1 MQTSKVGSGSRVSDV
16 QTSRVASLR
25 PKSWLLKSATC
36 VALFWGCGNS
46 TPGDQQP
53 EQVGSA
59 QQALTLGVPLR
70 IKALDY
76 NTFQD
81 SDTTHEGNCGSGP
94 VDAETTSDPNGG
106 TCDVGWTHPGEWLE
120 YSLQVATA
128 GKFHL
133 VPRVASAL
141 SGKTFRVSLDG
152 VDLSG
157 SLGVPN
163 SGWQAFAD
171 RPIKDVSIA
180 AGTHALRVSFETG
193 DTNLNYID
201 VTPGT
206 TTLPARIE
214 AENYQRAFDSTPA
227 GNTGN
232 ACDRRDGVDKENTGD
247 TAGGGCN
254 IGWTTPGEWLEYDV
268 NVVQAG
274 SYNILARVGTGANG
288 HTVRLS
294 IDGTDIGTLSVPN
307 VGWSTF
313 QDRTL
318 TTSMSA
324 GTHVLRVTFPDGDT
338 NLNYLNVTSN
348 MPPPVVVPHRIKALA
363 YSAFQDSDTTHEGNC
378 GSGPVDAEVTSD
390 PTGGDCDVGWTH
402 PGEWLEYPIQVPSAG
417 KYDLTAR
424 LASAQAGK
432 TVRLLT
438 DGQDVSGAL
447 SVPSGGWQAFSD
459 RGVKDVSLSAGVHT
473 LRVSFETGDTNFNYV
488 DIAPGTVDLPARI
501 EAENYQRAFD
511 STPATNSGNACDRGD
526 GVDKENT
533 ADMAGGGCNIGWTT
547 PTDWVEY
554 DIKVAQAGTFDIT
567 ARVGSG
573 VDGRT
578 LQLALDGT
586 NIGTLAV
593 PNIGWTSFQDRTLA
607 NVSVAAGAHTLRV
620 SFPQGE
626 TNLNYLNFSAVTSSN
641 VPPST
646 AQSFGVAADYNVFVF
661 QDVQN
666 TPTIGGPVAAG
677 RDVLAQGF
685 GYNTSSSGSVGVV
698 AGRSISAGNGS
709 IHRDLIYGTSQSL
722 SDVGVLDGVAR
733 QGAPVDFA
741 AEKTALQGLA
751 SAFANLPVN
760 GTATVSQ
767 GGTTIDFAASDTS
780 RNVFTLAG
788 SALAPTDVLRFAVP
802 SASTVVVNV
811 TGTNAV
817 FETTGMQLNGLAPGH
832 LIWNFRDATSVRLS
846 LMGFSGTLLAPNAA
860 VSQNGST
867 IDGVLI
873 AQSLYGGDNG
883 LTWSPFNGSW
893 PLPGATGQPCTAS
906 TQCQQGLTCQSGYC
920 GCAPG
925 NGNCSTGSPCTRPS
939 DCQAGLTCGLD
950 EGERYDGP
958 WSDVCLPVSCLSH
971 GPDHPDCGTPESAC
985 GVCPACA
992 VPGGCGPIR
1001 KFSFQPPTH
1010 MVAGAVTGAFAVTGA
1025 GAASYS
1031 VPLALPPGRGDMTP
1045 QLGLVYDSANRQEL
1059 LAEGWQLQGF
1069 SYISRCV
1076 RPAVPPSAHLEFDAT
1091 IPRRGVRGDSDD
1103 QLCLDGQFLMRAPA
1117 LDENGGTAEGYVT
1130 VNESFQ
1136 RIRGFNGTGPDAKYF
1151 KVWTAE
1157 GRILTYGT
1165 PSSDAGVVL
1174 MNLQDR
1180 RRRVWALTKIE
1191 DQVGN
1196 YIEYTYGT
1204 NEGGAVSAGTVHA
1217 DTVCERSPQLCGTTE
1232 IWPEEIR
1239 YTGGPGHTPTRSVRF
1254 RYETDAI
1261 PEPISGY
1268 VAGVQTT
1275 RTHLLNRID
1284 LNVDDVIVRS
1294 YLLENELTDD
1304 AKHDL
1309 KRLWDCTQEL
1319 DDPSH
1324 PLGTT
1329 HQLCKAPTEFGYRTS
1344 AGLGPAVDTGVD
1356 FKPSSETP
1364 PGPGQFIVW
1373 DRDGDGQDDLITTQG
1388 DSEGG
1393 QWVQISPT
1401 HGNGSPLTKTA
1412 FPYYQFRKAGRNPNP
1427 ITTYREFTQSGVL
1440 DIDGDGLE
1448 DLVETTIRGQENLM
1462 ALKGGFSHT
1471 AITQSS
1477 SDGSHDSLRL
1487 PLRGDLPNLS
1497 AMFIDIDGD
1506 GFSDL
1511 LTTQMDL
1518 AEQHWR
1524 RNRGDG
1530 LFDDEQQLAN
1540 QDFSELFLT
1549 FADADGDGVAEVLG
1563 QPQTNAGNTTAR
1575 VLSWQ
1580 AWEPEQRVPYPP
1592 MVNDDRA
1599 TEMHQGTLD
1608 VDTNGDGLKDLLVR
1622 TPPGTFTDSERVPV
1636 VLWTN
1641 TGHGFVEAGH
1651 VADLTH
1657 QEFQGL
1663 RVVDYNGDGREDVLS
1678 WSSTGWK
1685 VFLGRESALDAEDLP
1700 AGALSSPGLFAYA
1713 DSDRE
1718 QFVTLHPWTAVA
1730 DLDGDGSN
1738 DLLVV
1743 KCTGQANGACQGG
1756 HIWAHFGRAATAHM
1770 LETVTDGLG
1779 ERTEVEYDEN
1789 KPGPRVG
1796 VEIDGVGRYDEPGY
1810 SRGPTEDESDNSKV
1824 LTRVGR
1830 PLVVKTRISKRVGDD
1845 DYEFSHGTQHYYVGG
1860 RIDAGGRGWLGFDG
1874 TLVRNFDGNGDGA
1887 IVSTSYDDNHFLQN
1901 PDSVAPPGHICPP
1914 GIPEEACAP
1923 PPSVEETWHY
1933 PFAGFPTR
1941 IETIF
1946 PAVTAQHSADGKRHL
1961 KEVVENDWSYAP
1973 DLVSDGAGDL
1983 SGITVT
1989 GRVTFPF
1996 LSSRRTAHIELG
2008 STGTGTRELFAVEE
2022 SFNTDHEGNVVKH
2035 DLWTVNQDGVKV
2047 DHTLIQQVYEFP
2059 KLDRWLL
2066 RVLSDSILTRG
2077 RGTFSPSGDLL
2088 TGDQSTRKVRYGHDQ
2103 FGLLT
2108 SKTRLGKKL
2117 ITTYHRNAVG
2127 NVDRIETK
2135 GDTGPTRVTVV
2146 DAFDDDEIFPKHL
2159 TVQPGAA
2166 NEGEAGDVPLA
2177 PHTTAVIYDERFGKV
2192 VQSTDSN
2199 DFEET
2204 WKYDGFGRLIRH
2216 DAPDGSGE
2224 TTTYGE
2230 ASFDNSGAVPVA
2242 AVFRT
2247 STTADGGGIQH
2258 VDIDSFGRQ
2267 VRSVSRSVAS
2277 VSAAGTATHVNVVQE
2292 TTYDE
2297 SGRVHQVSRPHLEG
2311 DSSQGVTTYTYN
2323 ALDEL
2328 TAVETADNK
2337 TTRLDR
2343 VDFSSL
2349 TAAEAG
2355 ALVTSAGEA
2364 AVVSYVQDA
2373 RGAVE
2378 TRVFDV
2384 EGDLILSLDADGGEV
2399 DYHHD
2404 GFGAVTLIDAPHG
2417 MVQSHYD
2424 EVGRL
2429 ENVDDPDRGLHEYTY
2444 TDLDE
2449 LLTHTRP
2456 GVNGSSTRVTET
2468 FHYDA
2473 FGRLKKLEGP
2483 DGLRRW
2489 QYDQA
2494 PHGIGRISG
2503 AFADA
2508 GGTNQHASSTSYEYD
2523 GRGRLSALHKTIAG
2537 ESFTTSPEYTPEGR
2551 PRVINY
2557 PAIGNT
2563 PFRVELVTDPETGM
2577 LIQTRD
2583 ADAPATSYWRLTQ
2596 TFQGYLPKSEQ
2607 VGPAVT
2613 TTRSYFDD
2621 SGLPSRILTEA
2632 LGNAIQDESYTFDD
2646 NHNLLTRVGRQA
2658 SSKQTFEHDSL
2669 NRLHRVRDWHGDE
2682 LERIDYEPQSAGNIT
2697 YKTGVGDYAYD
2708 GPYGPNA
2715 VNTAGDLSFE
2725 YDDSGNQTARFG
2737 GAFDEQRLSYTGFG
2751 LPYEITSMTAAATK
2765 VAAFDYDAGG
2775 SRVLKRDLHL
2785 ADPNDPDSLHI
2796 QEAFHKY
2803 VGSLYELRG
2812 SCAASGDPG
2821 CLSPTR
2827 THVYRVY
2834 GGSGEVAQV
2843 QREEGANQTVASQR
2857 TYYLHGD
2864 RLGSASLITA
2874 GGDGAGA
2881 AGTVLREQRYSPFGT
2896 AETTV
2901 AGAAAVTSG
2910 FTGQEQDDDTG
2921 LTNMGGRLYDS
2932 LTGRFLTP
2940 DPINPAAGWSQ
2951 GFDAYSYVLN
2961 SPLNFV
2967 DPSGF
2972 APSDVS
2978 DPFHSSPEG
2987 AQSHPAEA
2995 KAGADQNPN
3004 YFSNEW
3010 RSGSGKKPAKAAAS
3024 KERENPGSGTKTAGG
3039 DAPKPHPDAGQ
3050 PGSAG
3055 GTKGTAQPG
3064 QTTSD
3069 TGSGD
3074 PGASVQQALN
3084 KGRGEHPSGTG
3095 PTLMDDVTFV
3105 VGMANMMTPDD
3116 NGVSGGIPG
3125 GHCQGSDC
3133 YSGPGVQAVWGGL
3146 MLAGPKLI
3154 SKGAELI
3161 AVARAAIGK
3170 AASAAASLF
3179 DSALNRVTEAFAG
3192 KAAEGT
3198 SQIANLERVK
3208 SGLKVDFVKP
3218 IRDGAGK
3225 IVKEFPATPIAH
3237 GFPNVVDNFAGAA
3250 TQFELRNGAAL
3261 FQVEGSLNGV
3271 AGRFEWIVDQGSVTH
3286 RMFVGGGTVNGVPI
3300 IP

>member
-1 MQTSKVGSGSRVSDV
+1 MQRSKNGSGSRVSGERAV
-16 QTSRVASLR
+16 RGTKPQ
-25 PKSWLLKSATC
+25 PKSWLLKVATC
-36 VALFWGCGNS
+36 GALIWGCGNA
-46 TPGDQQP
+46 TPDDQRP

-76 NTFQD
+76 NAFQD
-81 SDTTHEGNCGSGP
+81 SDTTHEGNCGAGP
-94 VDAETTSDPNGG
+94 VDAETTTDPNGG

-128 GKFHL
+128 GKFHI
-133 VPRVASAL
+133 VPRVAGAL

-152 VDLSG
+152 MDLAG
-157 SLGVPN
+157 SLSVPN
-163 SGWQAFAD
+163 GGWQAFAD
-171 RPIKDVSIA
+171 RPIKDVSLS
-180 AGTHALRVSFETG
+180 AGTHTLRVSFETG

-227 GNTGN
+227 TNTGN
-232 ACDRRDGVDKENTGD
+232 ACDRRDGVDKESTGD

-254 IGWTTPGEWLEYDV
+254 VGWTTAGEWLEYDV

-274 SYNILARVGTGANG
+274 SYNILARLGSGANG
-288 HTVRLS
+288 HTVRMSL
-294 IDGTDIGTLSVPN
+294 DGTDVGTLSVPN
-307 VGWSTF
+307 VGWSSF
-313 QDRTL
+313 QDGTL
-318 TTSMSA
+318 TTNLSA
-324 GTHVLRVTFPDGDT
+324 GAHVLRVTFPDGDT
-338 NLNYLNVTSN
+338 NLNYLNITSN
-348 MPPPVVVPHRIKALA
+348 MPPPVAVPHRIKALA
-363 YSAFQDSDTTHEGNC
+363 YSAFQDSDSTHEGNC

-402 PGEWLEYPIQVPSAG
+402 PGEWLEYPIQIASAG
-417 KYDLTAR
+417 KFDLTAR
-424 LASAQAGK
+424 VASALSGK
-432 TVRLLT
+432 TVRLLL

-447 SVPSGGWQAFSD
+447 SVPSAGWQAFSD
-459 RGVKDVSLSAGVHT
+459 RAVKDVSLSAGVHT

-488 DIAPGTVDLPARI
+488 DVAPGTVDLPARI

-526 GVDKENT
+526 GVDKEST
-533 ADMAGGGCNIGWTT
+533 ADMAGGGCNVGWTT
-547 PTDWVEY
+547 STDWLEY
-554 DIKVAQAGTFDIT
+554 DVKVAEAGAFDIT

-578 LQLALDGT
+578 LQLALDGSAV
-586 NIGTLAV
+586 GTLAV
-593 PNIGWTSFQDRTLA
+593 PNIGWASFQDRTLS
-607 NVSVAAGAHTLRV
+607 NVTFAAGAHTLRV

-626 TNLNYLNFSAVTSSN
+626 TNLNYLNLSAVTASN

-646 AQSFGVAADYNVFVF
+646 AQSFGTAAAYNVFVF

-677 RDVLAQGF
+677 RDVLAQAF
-685 GYNTSSSGSVGVV
+685 GYNTSSSGSIGVV
-698 AGRSISAGNGS
+698 AGRSITASNGS
-709 IHRDLIYGTSQSL
+709 IHRDLLYGTSQSL
-722 SDVGVLDGVAR
+722 SNVGVLDGNPR
-733 QGAPVDFA
+733 QGTPVDFV
-741 AEKTALQGLA
+741 AEQTALQGLA
-751 SAFANLPVN
+751 AAFANLPVN
-760 GTATVSQ
+760 GTATISQ
-767 GGTTIDFAASDTS
+767 GGTTIDFAANDTS

-788 SALAPTDVLRFAVP
+788 SALAPTDVLRFTVP
-802 SASTVVVNV
+802 STSTVVINV
-811 TGTNAV
+811 TGSDAV

-832 LIWNFRDATSVRLS
+832 LIWSFRDATSLRLS

-867 IDGVLI
+867 LDGVLI

-893 PLPGATGQPCTAS
+893 PLPGASGQPCTTA
-906 TQCQQGLTCQSGYC
+906 TQCQQGLTCQEGYC

-925 NGNCSTGSPCTRPS
+925 NGNCATGEPCARPS
-939 DCQAGLTCGLD
+939 DCEAGLTCGLG

-958 WSDVCLPVSCLSH
+958 WSNVCLPVSCLSH

-992 VPGGCGPIR
+992 VPGGCGPKR
-1001 KFSFQPPTH
+1001 AFSFQPPSHT
-1010 MVAGAVTGAFAVTGA
+1010 VAGAVAGAFAVTPS

-1031 VPLALPPGRGDMTP
+1031 VALALPPGRGDMTP
-1045 QLGLVYDSANRQEL
+1045 QLGLVYDSSNRQEL

-1117 LDENGGTAEGYVT
+1117 LDGNGAKGYAT

-1136 RIRGFNGTGPDAKYF
+1136 RIRAFGGTGPNALYF
-1151 KVWTAE
+1151 QVSTAD

-1174 MNLQDR
+1174 MNLQDK
-1180 RRRVWALTKIE
+1180 RRRVWALTKVE

-1204 NEGGAVSAGTVHA
+1204 NAGGPVNAGAVDGPG
-1217 DTVCERSPQLCGTTE
+1217 VCERTPQLCGTTE

-1239 YTGGPGHTPTRSVRF
+1239 YTGGPGHAPTRSVRF

-1284 LNVDDVIVRS
+1284 LNINDTIVRT
-1294 YLLENELTDD
+1294 YLLENVLADD

-1309 KRLWDCTQEL
+1309 KRLWDCVPEL
-1319 DDPSH
+1319 DDPSQ
-1324 PLGTT
+1324 PSGTT
-1329 HQLCKAPTEFGYRTS
+1329 HQLCKAPTEFTYHTS

-1356 FKPSSETP
+1356 FNPSSETP

-1388 DSEGG
+1388 DSDGG
-1393 QWVQISPT
+1393 QWVQISPM
-1401 HGNGSPLTKTA
+1401 HGSGSPLSKTA
-1412 FPYYQFRKAGRNPNP
+1412 LPYYQFRKAGRNPNQLD
-1427 ITTYREFTQSGVL
+1427 TYREFTQSGVL

-1448 DLVETTIRGQENLM
+1448 DLVETTIRGEENLM

-1477 SDGSHDSLRL
+1477 SDGSHDKLSL
-1487 PLRGDLPNLS
+1487 PLRGDFPNLS
-1497 AMFIDIDGD
+1497 AMFLDIDGD

-1518 AEQHWR
+1518 EEQHWR

-1540 QDFSELFLT
+1540 QDSSELFLT
-1549 FADADGDGVAEVLG
+1549 FADADGDGVTEVLG
-1563 QPQTNAGNTTAR
+1563 QPQGGTAR

-1592 MVNDDRA
+1592 MVQDDRA
-1599 TEMHQGTLD
+1599 SEKHQGTLD

-1622 TPPGTFTDSERVPV
+1622 TPPGAFTDREREPV

-1641 TGHGFVEAGH
+1641 TGRGFVEASH
-1651 VADLTH
+1651 VADLTY

-1678 WSSTGWK
+1678 WSSAGWK
-1685 VFLGRESALDAEDLP
+1685 VFLGRESALDAQDLP
-1700 AGALSSPGLFAYA
+1700 AGAITSPGLFGYA

-1718 QFVTLHPWTAVA
+1718 QFVTLHPWTGVA

-1743 KCTGQANGACQGG
+1743 KCTGEPNGSCQSG
-1756 HIWAHFGRAATAHM
+1756 HIWAHFGRTATAHM
-1770 LETVTDGLG
+1770 LESVTDGLG
-1779 ERTEVEYDEN
+1779 ERTEVEYDED
-1789 KPGPRVG
+1789 KPGPPVG

-1810 SRGPTEDESDNSKV
+1810 SRGPTADESDNSKV

-1874 TLVRNFDGNGDGA
+1874 TVVKNFDGNGDGA
-1887 IVSTSYDDNHFLQN
+1887 VVSTTYDDNHFLQS
-1901 PDSVAPPGHICPP
+1901 PDSVASPGQICPT
-1914 GIPEEACAP
+1914 GSVCP
-1923 PPSVEETWHY
+1923 PPPPPVEETWHY
-1933 PFAGFPTR
+1933 PFAGFPTQ
-1941 IETIF
+1941 IETTY
-1946 PAVTAQHSADGKRHL
+1946 PVVNAEHSADGKRHL

-1973 DLVSDGAGDL
+1973 DLVSDGASDL
-1983 SGITVT
+1983 SGVTVT

-2008 STGTGTRELFAVEE
+2008 SAGSGTRELSAVEE
-2022 SFNTDHEGNVVKH
+2022 SFNTDHAGNVVKH
-2035 DLWTVNQDGVKV
+2035 DLWVVDQGGTKV
-2047 DHTLIQQVYEFP
+2047 DHSLVQQVYKFP
-2059 KLDRWLL
+2059 ALDRWLL

-2077 RGTFSPSGDLL
+2077 RGIFWPSGELL
-2088 TGDQSTRKVRYGHDQ
+2088 AGDQSTRKVRYGHDDS
-2103 FGLLT
+2103 GLLT

-2117 ITTYHRNAVG
+2117 TTTYHRNGVG
-2127 NVDRIETK
+2127 NVDRIEVK

-2159 TVQPGAA
+2159 TVQPDAPT
-2166 NEGEAGDVPLA
+2166 EGEAGDVPLA
-2177 PHTTAVIYDERFGKV
+2177 PHSTDVIYDNRFGKV

-2199 DFEET
+2199 DLDET
-2204 WKYDGFGRLIRH
+2204 WKYDGFGRLMRH
-2216 DAPDGSGE
+2216 HAPDGSGE
-2224 TTTYGE
+2224 TTTYSE
-2230 ASFDNSGAVPVA
+2230 ASFDNSGPLPVA

-2247 STTADGGGIQH
+2247 STTADGGGVQH

-2267 VRSVSRSVAS
+2267 VRTVSRSVAS
-2277 VSAAGTATHVNVVQE
+2277 VSASGTATHVNVVQE

-2297 SGRVHQVSRPHLEG
+2297 SGRVHQASRPHLEG

-2323 ALDEL
+2323 KLDEL
-2328 TAVETADNK
+2328 TAVTTADNK
-2337 TTRLDR
+2337 TTHLDR

-2355 ALVTSAGEA
+2355 ALATSTGAA

-2373 RGAVE
+2373 RGGVE
-2378 TRVFDV
+2378 TRVFDFA
-2384 EGDLILSLDADGGEV
+2384 GNLILSLDADGGEV
-2399 DYHHD
+2399 DYLHD

-2417 MVQSHYD
+2417 LIQSHYD

-2429 ENVDDPDRGLHEYTY
+2429 ESVDDPDRGLHEYTY
-2444 TDLDE
+2444 TELDE

-2456 GVNGSSTRVTET
+2456 GVNGDSTRITET
-2468 FHYDA
+2468 FHYDP
-2473 FGRLKKLEGP
+2473 FGRLKKLESP

-2503 AFADA
+2503 AFVDV
-2508 GGTNQHASSTSYEYD
+2508 GGTNQHASSTRYEYD
-2523 GRGRLSALHKTIAG
+2523 GVGRLGTLRKSIAG
-2537 ESFTTSPEYTPEGR
+2537 DTFTLSTEYTPEGR

-2557 PAIGNT
+2557 PAIGTT
-2563 PFRVELVTDPETGM
+2563 PFRVELVTDPETGT

-2583 ADAPATSYWRLTQ
+2583 ADAPTTSYWRLKQ
-2596 TFQGYLPKSEQ
+2596 TFQGYLPKIEQ

-2613 TTRSYFDD
+2613 TTRFYFDD

-2632 LGNAIQDESYTFDD
+2632 LGGTIQDESYTFDD

-2658 SSKQTFEHDSL
+2658 STKQTFVHDSL
-2669 NRLHRVRDWHGDE
+2669 NRLHQVLDSHGEE
-2682 LERIDYEPQSAGNIT
+2682 LERIDYEPHSTGNIT
-2697 YKTGVGDYAYD
+2697 YKTGVGDYDYD

-2715 VNTAGDLSFE
+2715 VHTAGDLSFE

-2751 LPYEITSMTAAATK
+2751 LPYEITSMSAAGTK

-2775 SRVLKRDLHL
+2775 GRVLKHDFHL
-2785 ADPNDPDSLHI
+2785 ADPSDPDSQHI
-2796 QEAFHKY
+2796 EDGFHKY

-2812 SCAASGDPG
+2812 NCAGASDASCPN
-2821 CLSPTR
+2821 PTR

-2843 QREEGANQTVASQR
+2843 QREQGPNQTVASQR

-2874 GGDGAGA
+2874 GGDGPEA

-2901 AGAAAVTSG
+2901 AGADAVSNG

-2972 APSDVS
+2972 DPVDTS
-2978 DPFHSSPEG
+2978 DPFHSSPDQRSPSQVAEEKR
-2987 AQSHPAEA
+2987 AQ
-2995 KAGADQNPN
+2995 QTYLNPDH
-3004 YFSNEW
+3004 EW
-3010 RSGSGKKPAKAAAS
+3010 RKGQQGKLKASAS
-3024 KERENPGSGTKTAGG
+3024 KERENPGAGGKTGG

-3069 TGSGD
+3069 TGSSD
-3074 PGASVQQALN
+3074 PGVPVQQALN
-3084 KGRGEHPSGTG
+3084 KSRGEHPSGTG
-3095 PTLMDDVTFV
+3095 PTLMDDVAFV
-3105 VGMANMMTPDD
+3105 VGMANMMTPED

-3161 AVARAAIGK
+3161 AVARAAVGK
-3170 AASAAASLF
+3170 AIGAATSLV
-3179 DSALNRVTEAFAG
+3179 DSAINRVAEAFAG
-3192 KAAEGT
+3192 KAAEGGSELVNVYRAVGPDELADIAATGAFNNIPGLEGKYFTT
-3198 SQIANLERVK
+3198 SAEDAANYARQAVK
-3208 SGLKVDFVKP
+3208 GF
-3218 IRDGAGK
+3218 RDPPYT
-3225 IVKEFPATPIAH
+3225 IVGTQVPRSVLGQPGISA
-3237 GFPNVVDNFAGAA
+3237 VVDRGIPAYVIPN
-3250 TQFELRNGAAL
+3250 E
-3261 FQVEGSLNGV
+3261 SLPGL
-3271 AGRFEWIVDQGSVTH
+3271 
-3286 RMFVGGGTVNGVPI
+3286 VPEI
-3300 IP
+3300 WNYSPVP